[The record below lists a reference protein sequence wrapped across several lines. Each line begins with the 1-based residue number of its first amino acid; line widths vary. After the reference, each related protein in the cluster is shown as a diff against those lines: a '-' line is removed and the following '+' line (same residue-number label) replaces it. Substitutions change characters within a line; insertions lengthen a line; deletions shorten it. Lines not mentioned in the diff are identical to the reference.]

1 MRDIDTALNLL
12 QKANNDLTALIH
24 MQDEEAFSEEIF
36 GFHLQQAVEKSL
48 KAWLSVLGILYP
60 KTHDLNLLV
69 SMLEKSGQDIS
80 AYENFV
86 EYNVYAVQF
95 RYEDIDIT
103 DPPLVRSDCIQQ
115 VKDLIDHVENFVN
128 QFT

>member
-1 MRDIDTALNLL
+1 MKVEFCMRDIDTALKLL

-24 MQDEEAFSEEIF
+24 MQDEESFSEEIF

-69 SMLEKSGQDIS
+69 RMLEKSGQEIS

-86 EYNVYAVQF
+86 EYNVYAV
-95 RYEDIDIT
+95 
-103 DPPLVRSDCIQQ
+103 PA
-115 VKDLIDHVENFVN
+115 
-128 QFT
+128 